1 MKINF
6 DLDGTLANLYGVEN
20 WLEYLINEDT
30 TPYAV
35 AKPLLNMSLLAR
47 YLNKLQKNGYE
58 ICVIS
63 WLSRSGSDNYNKAVT
78 EVKMAWLRKHLAS
91 VEFDEIHIVKYGTPK
106 NTLGNGILFDD
117 EEPNRNAWNGTA
129 FDEKNILA
137 ELKKL
142 LDNAK

>member
-63 WLSRSGSDNYNKAVT
+63 WLSRNGSEDYNNAVA
-78 EVKMAWLRKHLAS
+78 EVKMDWLRKHLAS
-91 VEFDEIHIVKYGTPK
+91 VAFDEIHIVKYGTPK
-106 NTLGNGILFDD
+106 YTLGNGILFDD